1 MFLFHLRA
9 DEGIQAMEAGEE
21 EEEEEDN
28 ELVVLDPSHV
38 RHKCFYTSVL
48 HYSDLP

>member
-38 RHKCFYTSVL
+38 RHKCFYTI
-48 HYSDLP
+48 